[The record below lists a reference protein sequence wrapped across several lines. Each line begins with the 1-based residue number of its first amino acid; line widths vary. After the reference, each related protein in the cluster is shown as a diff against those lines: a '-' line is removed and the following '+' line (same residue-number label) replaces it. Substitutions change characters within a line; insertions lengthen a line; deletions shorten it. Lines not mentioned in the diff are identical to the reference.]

1 MTRAACRTCFAG
13 CDPSSP
19 VRKELT
25 AVHTETIVLDPDRKD
40 VTLTALC
47 WDPSPALQD
56 ASRPRPGL
64 LILPGGG
71 YQSHAHR
78 EMDPIALRFAAMGYH
93 TFILRYSLM
102 RPDGACLHP
111 QPLIDVARAMCLLRE
126 RAQAWCM
133 DPERIGVCGFS
144 AGGHLALMYAVSHA
158 QPWLQEAAGLHCPPP
173 RPAVCIAGYPVVD
186 GMGWTDDQCPHPM
199 TRAVRDECRL
209 GLFGRSQPSP
219 ALLAAANPA
228 AHVTPDAPPAFL
240 WATAEDVKAPAANV
254 LHMAEALLA
263 AGVPVETHIFEGGE
277 HGLALA
283 CPASAGVHRKVEP
296 DAARWVS
303 LCEAWLNRRFALTLT
318 D

>member
-1 MTRAACRTCFAG
+1 M
-13 CDPSSP
+13 
-19 VRKELT
+19 
-25 AVHTETIVLDPDRKD
+25 HTETIVLDPDRKD

-158 QPWLQEAAGLHCPPP
+158 QPWLQEAAGLLDSVDSPLQAEEILREKLPSLLQSARETVQNCGKEQEISGGFCTEYFPTRTYTDREGKTYTLPAGTYRSLTIRIGEAEGHNWWCVMFPSLCL
-173 RPAVCIAGYPVVD
+173 PAVSENVESSFTQEENDLIQTDETDYRFRVWE
-186 GMGWTDDQCPHPM
+186 WTQQ
-199 TRAVRDECRL
+199 AI
-209 GLFGRSQPSP
+209 Q
-219 ALLAAANPA
+219 
-228 AHVTPDAPPAFL
+228 
-240 WATAEDVKAPAANV
+240 
-254 LHMAEALLA
+254 
-263 AGVPVETHIFEGGE
+263 
-277 HGLALA
+277 
-283 CPASAGVHRKVEP
+283 
-296 DAARWVS
+296 WVQ
-303 LCEAWLNRRFALTLT
+303 EWQW
-318 D
+318 